1 VDNSDAV
8 IDLELD
14 LLEVNRRIDKIIS
27 EDKEIEHSIVELF
40 ERFKE
45 RIEGLEARVKDF
57 EVLNNG

>member
-1 VDNSDAV
+1 MDNSDAV